1 MIKIIYPEVRFVSEE
16 KVISWAKDEV
26 ANNLECYSLELAD
39 KEMTI
44 ERAKE
49 ILSDSGSVTF
59 AKGY

>member
-26 ANNLECYSLELAD
+26 ADNLEIYSLELIE
-39 KEMTI
+39 KEMTL

-49 ILSDSGSVTF
+49 ILSDAGLVTF
-59 AKGY
+59 AGN